1 MLTTRHGVRP
11 LGAGDLD
18 DFLALARQDPVVNV
32 FVDYR
37 ARTTNLEPRWL
48 GGEMWGRFEGG
59 RLRAACHVGA
69 NLVPVQAT
77 AEDAAAFA
85 ERALT
90 RGRTVSTIVGPQEA
104 VEVFWEGV
112 AAQLGHARATPAGT
126 SRTCRSTARP
136 PSRPTRWCAAPP
148 ARTWPSCTRRAWPCT
163 PRRSASR
170 RRPAGEPSSTAPG
183 SRQLMNRGWSFA
195 RFDDGRLVFKAEVAC
210 ATPYAAQVQGVWV
223 APDRRGEGLAAAGMA
238 AVVELVRAEIAPI
251 VSLYVNDW
259 NDAARRTYE
268 QGRVPRDRAL
278 RHRHVL
284 RSHAES
290 DWTIPVRG
298 VSCLCGRHEQL
309 LGPTESPLEPWPS
322 RSPPS
327 GQPPSA
333 VPPPAWRR
341 PRAPRRG
348 P

>member
-11 LGAGDLD
+11 LGTGDLD
-18 DFLALARQDPVVNV
+18 DFLALARLDPVVNV

-59 RLRAACHVGA
+59 TLRAACHVGA

-104 VEVFWEGV
+104 VEVFWQGV
-112 AAQLGHARATPAGT
+112 AAAWG
-126 SRTCRSTARP
+126 RP
-136 PSRPTRWCAAPP
+136 RETRWNQPHLQLDGPP
-148 ARTWPSCTRRAWPCT
+148 ALDPDPLVRRTTRHDLAELYPACVAMYTEEVGISPEAGGGADLYRARIT
-163 PRRSASR
+163 
-170 RRPAGEPSSTAPG
+170 
-183 SRQLMNRGWSFA
+183 QLVNRGWSFA
-195 RFDDGRLVFKAEVAC
+195 RFDEGRLVFKAEVAC

-238 AVVELVRAEIAPI
+238 AVVELVRAEVAPI

-259 NDAARRTYE
+259 NHAARRAYE
-268 QGRVPRDRAL
+268 KAGFRETARFATVMF
-278 RHRHVL
+278 
-284 RSHAES
+284 
-290 DWTIPVRG
+290 
-298 VSCLCGRHEQL
+298 
-309 LGPTESPLEPWPS
+309 
-322 RSPPS
+322 
-327 GQPPSA
+327 
-333 VPPPAWRR
+333 
-341 PRAPRRG
+341 
-348 P
+348 